1 MSNPYRII
9 WIVDYER
16 YFLEHKNTFPCTAMP
31 SRVVYQ
37 LIVALYWSH
46 TLCLCFPLLIR
57 NNVDMFGT
65 DSLSLF
71 QTLAPAKVKI
81 KHECVLV
88 AVTAAGLI
96 SSEAQR
102 DATLLSCR
110 HWPELFFYFYYFS
123 TRLPLPH
130 PASIGTSCPLERN
143 VPAFDEFTVN
153 GTNLSLQQIGWTGMD
168 FKSILSEPPG

>member
-1 MSNPYRII
+1 
-9 WIVDYER
+9 
-16 YFLEHKNTFPCTAMP
+16 MP

-37 LIVALYWSH
+37 LIVALYWSN